1 MRILFSIIAG
11 VVFAYFFWMLSVR
24 VEYWLLEPEIPKISI
39 FVVSPIGFIV
49 GAIVGYKVFGEK
61 K

>member
-11 VVFAYFFWMLSVR
+11 VVIAYFVWMVSVR
-24 VEYWLLEPEIPKISI
+24 VEFWLLEPDIPKISI
-39 FVVSPIGFIV
+39 YVMSPIGFVI
-49 GAIVGYKVFGEK
+49 GAIIGYRVFGAK